1 MIGGAVEL
9 SGVSFADL
17 ANTHSITAGTFSLY
31 YWPELNGAPTEA
43 LAAAIGAQDTALDLT
58 APGGA
63 QPGTYIQ
70 LEAEIARV
78 TAVQN
83 NGSRYQITRGVQTSD
98 AAAHASGTIVSELQK
113 KTQIVPF
120 VRDFFGSPASGTW
133 SFSTLLPDCR
143 VVSAELFV
151 TNVKGSS
158 PTTAISMTQGA
169 DYGLRTLS
177 GGQLSFQVEAFL
189 AIETGATPD
198 LIVERAHS
206 VRDVFAVIRQAPVGG
221 PAELQI
227 NQNGTLYCSLT
238 IPAAA
243 TVSNSVAGAA
253 LPPLI
258 PGARLSLDILMV
270 GPSNPGADLTVIIR
284 L

>member
-1 MIGGAVEL
+1 MCKYWETPAELGSVVSRSLVRLTKTTPAIGWVR
-9 SGVSFADL
+9 ADE
-17 ANTHSITAGTFSLY
+17 A
-31 YWPELNGAPTEA
+31 TEA

-143 VVSAELFV
+143 VVSAALFV
-151 TNVKGSS
+151 THVKGNS
-158 PTTAISMTQGA
+158 PTTAI
-169 DYGLRTLS
+169 
-177 GGQLSFQVEAFL
+177 
-189 AIETGATPD
+189 
-198 LIVERAHS
+198 
-206 VRDVFAVIRQAPVGG
+206 
-221 PAELQI
+221 
-227 NQNGTLYCSLT
+227 
-238 IPAAA
+238 
-243 TVSNSVAGAA
+243 
-253 LPPLI
+253 
-258 PGARLSLDILMV
+258 
-270 GPSNPGADLTVIIR
+270 
-284 L
+284 